1 MVSDNARLIMRFAAT
16 HPEYRE
22 VLRKNPAQ
30 AVHDYADEIHLSGEV
45 TQDEM
50 EALASVTDEE
60 FAVMH
65 RIGAAFHDPL
75 DNSVPLSSGSLI

>member
-22 VLRKNPAQ
+22 VLRHNPAQ
-30 AVHDYADEIHLSGEV
+30 AVSDYADEIHLSGDV

-50 EALASVTDEE
+50 AALASVTDEE
-60 FAVMH
+60 YAVMQ
-65 RIGAAFHDPL
+65 RIGAAFKDPL
-75 DNSVPLSSGSLI
+75 DNSVQLSSGSII